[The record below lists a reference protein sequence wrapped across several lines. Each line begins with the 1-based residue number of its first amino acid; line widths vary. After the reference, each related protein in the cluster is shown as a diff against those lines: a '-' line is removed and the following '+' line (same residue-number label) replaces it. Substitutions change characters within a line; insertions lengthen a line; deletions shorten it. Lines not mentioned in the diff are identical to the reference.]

1 MIYTTFTKFYWY
13 FIITNIIYF
22 WIKTIIRCSRR
33 FNTFLWQTFRFI
45 CQNLITMCRRFKKL
59 VEILNNFVLHYL
71 WNDFYQRNNLSRM
84 LEVLIFLFLS
94 PKSSIFITSVSL
106 TRLFSTSFILAMKLV
121 FVNLLNSWVLRKW
134 LISGVLFSIYVAFVF
149 KAALVARTIK
159 IF

>member
-1 MIYTTFTKFYWY
+1 
-13 FIITNIIYF
+13 
-22 WIKTIIRCSRR
+22 
-33 FNTFLWQTFRFI
+33 
-45 CQNLITMCRRFKKL
+45 
-59 VEILNNFVLHYL
+59 
-71 WNDFYQRNNLSRM
+71 M

-94 PKSSIFITSVSL
+94 PKSSTLITSVSL